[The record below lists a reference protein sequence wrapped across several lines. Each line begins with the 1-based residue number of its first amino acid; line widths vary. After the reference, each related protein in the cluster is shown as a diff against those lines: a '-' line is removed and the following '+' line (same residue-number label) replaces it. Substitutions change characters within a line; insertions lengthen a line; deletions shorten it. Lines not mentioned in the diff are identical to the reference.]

1 MGHQADPA
9 PCYKFSFSMQR
20 AVHLTKYKY
29 IVFVTGEDD
38 MTGLN
43 SRRYTIH
50 FVRFVK
56 ESSSYEIKNPAHL
69 HILPLMDEWLR

>member
-9 PCYKFSFSMQR
+9 HCYKFSFPTQI

-38 MTGLN
+38 IARFN
-43 SRRYTIH
+43 PWRYNYLVDISS
-50 FVRFVK
+50 K
-56 ESSSYEIKNPAHL
+56 EYLSVDSAFE
-69 HILPLMDEWLR
+69 LP